1 MRAKTRAKGKPP
13 VGRLVLGASLEV
25 RGVCELHA
33 QLGQALATRQVVVL
47 DAAAVERADTAALQ
61 ALCAFFKAAK
71 SGQVS
76 VEWLR
81 CSATLRNAAQLL
93 GLTACLELPAASG
106 QS

>member
-1 MRAKTRAKGKPP
+1 MQAETSKGTAP
-13 VGRLVLGASLEV
+13 VERLALGASLDV
-25 RGVCELHA
+25 GGARELHA
-33 QLGQALATRQVVVL
+33 RLGQALATRKVVVL

-61 ALCAFFKAAK
+61 VLCAFFKAAK

-81 CSATLRNAAQLL
+81 SSATLRGAAQLL